1 MLGFLLYSSH
11 DFLITHHLDLSMLSP
26 FWFPLKIDSK
36 LAYKHH
42 LQSDKKKSKIS
53 NQLRF
58 VGQSSYKFK

>member
-42 LQSDKKKSKIS
+42 LQSDKKKIQNS
-53 NQLRF
+53 
-58 VGQSSYKFK
+58 QSAEICWPKFL